1 MSEINLDFLND
12 LTTINDYDYDKP
24 KIMFYALLNQ
34 MAKNVNTGYSI
45 SDSLGKLCYFKE
57 NLMQFHLALIEE
69 HNKIGDFYYDA
80 GKSRILFYELF
91 DMIKFIL
98 GTNKP
103 AVIELILIHFYD
115 CKIKGDK
122 ISEQE
127 ENKKRII

>member
-1 MSEINLDFLND
+1 
-12 LTTINDYDYDKP
+12 
-24 KIMFYALLNQ
+24 
-34 MAKNVNTGYSI
+34 
-45 SDSLGKLCYFKE
+45 
-57 NLMQFHLALIEE
+57 MQFHLVLIEE

-115 CKIKGDK
+115 CKIKGD
-122 ISEQE
+122 
-127 ENKKRII
+127 